1 MRLRVA
7 PFRRALAVAVLAQWV
22 APTLRAQPLHE
33 PVPQK
38 PASADVAPARTRML
52 RWSFERAIRGVTVGP
67 IENQLHP
74 GRGYGSAACA
84 RTMSEIQ
91 RMGGNW
97 VSITPFGRVA
107 DVHATGIA
115 MSFEVPF
122 EQNRKA
128 VSAAIAQAHAQGLR
142 VILVPHL
149 WVESGEWRGFIDPG
163 DDANWK
169 RWARAYDTFV
179 TKWARVAE
187 GAHADLFAVG
197 IELRRWVTT
206 DRASTFLPI
215 IKHVRALY
223 KGPLTYA
230 ANWDDA
236 EDTVIWGD
244 LDFIGIN
251 AFYPLAEHA
260 NASFE
265 EMAQA
270 AAAHTARAT
279 ELAKRWDKA
288 IVFTEFGY
296 TTRKDAALRPWEWP
310 EALSD
315 VVIDERSQAMAYR
328 ALLAAAIE
336 QSWFAGLFVWR
347 LYADPD
353 DVTQEPEF
361 GFSFRGKLAE
371 LELRDAFANHWAADG
386 LMPMSHAV
394 ASFGHVRAGDY

>member
-1 MRLRVA
+1 VI
-7 PFRRALAVAVLAQWV
+7 LASLLLGVVPLY
-22 APTLRAQPLHE
+22 AQPLSE

-38 PASADVAPARTRML
+38 PAGSEASPAWLRMQ

-67 IENQLHP
+67 IESQLHP
-74 GRGYGSAACA
+74 GRGYGTPACA
-84 RTMSEIQ
+84 RTMREIR

-97 VSITPFGRVA
+97 VSLTPFGRVA
-107 DVHATGIA
+107 DVHPTGIA
-115 MSFEVPF
+115 MSFEAPF
-122 EQNRKA
+122 TQNRKA
-128 VSAAIAQAHAQGLR
+128 VATAVAQAHAEGLR
-142 VILVPHL
+142 VLLVPHL

-163 DDANWK
+163 SDPAWK
-169 RWARAYDTFV
+169 AWAHAYEQFV
-179 TKWARVAE
+179 TNWATIAE
-187 GAHADLFAVG
+187 QAHVDLLAVG
-197 IELRRWVTT
+197 IELRRWVTLE
-206 DRASTFLPI
+206 RASSFQSV
-215 IKHVRALY
+215 IKHVRSVY

-236 EDTVIWGD
+236 EDTVIWGE

-251 AFYPLAEHA
+251 AFYPLAEHP

-265 EMAQA
+265 EMRGA
-270 AAAHTARAT
+270 AMARTSRAN
-279 ELAKRWDKA
+279 ELAKRWGKP

-315 VVIDERSQAMAYR
+315 VVIDQRSQAQAYR

-336 QSWFAGLFVWR
+336 QPWFGGLFVWR
-347 LYADPD
+347 VYADPD

-371 LELRDAFANHWAADG
+371 LELRDAFGTHWAADG
-386 LMPMSHAV
+386 PAEANRALVSFSHER
-394 ASFGHVRAGDY
+394 SGRY

>member
-1 MRLRVA
+1 L
-7 PFRRALAVAVLAQWV
+7 ALLA
-22 APTLRAQPLHE
+22 APTVRAQPVHE

-38 PASADVAPARTRML
+38 PESSDLSPVREQMTH
-52 RWSFERAIRGVTVGP
+52 WGFDRAIRGITIGP

-84 RTMSEIQ
+84 RTMSEVR

-97 VSITPFGRVA
+97 VSLTPFGRVA

-115 MSFEVPF
+115 MSFEAPF

-128 VSAAIAQAHAQGLR
+128 VAAAIAQAHAEGLR
-142 VILVPHL
+142 VMLVPHL
-149 WVESGEWRGFIDPG
+149 WVETGEWRGFIDPG
-163 DDANWK
+163 DDDSWK
-169 RWARAYDTFV
+169 RWARAYDAFV
-179 TKWARVAE
+179 SNWARVAE
-187 GAHADLFAVG
+187 SAHADLLAVG
-197 IELRRWVTT
+197 IELRRWLTT
-206 DRASTFLPI
+206 DRASSFLPI

-223 KGPLTYA
+223 RGPLTYA

-251 AFYPLAEHA
+251 GFYPLAEHP

-265 EMAQA
+265 QLAQGA
-270 AAAHTARAT
+270 ATHATRAN
-279 ELAKRWDKA
+279 ELARRWKKA

-315 VVIDERSQAMAYR
+315 VVIDEQSQALAYR

-361 GFSFRGKLAE
+361 GFSFRGKQAE
-371 LELRDAFANHWAADG
+371 LELRDAFANHWAADPP
-386 LMPMSHAV
+386 LPMSRAAV
-394 ASFGHVRAGDY
+394 SFGHTRVGDY

>member
-1 MRLRVA
+1 MTCA
-7 PFRRALAVAVLAQWV
+7 AALTFVS
-22 APTLRAQPLHE
+22 TLHADTLHE

-38 PASADVAPARTRML
+38 PEDANVLPAWQLTR
-52 RWSFERAIRGVTVGP
+52 RWPFERAILGVTVGP

-84 RTMSEIQ
+84 RTMSDIR

-107 DVHATGIA
+107 DLRATGVS
-115 MSFEVPF
+115 MSFEAPF

-128 VSAAIAQAHAQGLR
+128 VAAAVEQAHAQGLR
-142 VILVPHL
+142 VMIVPHL

-163 DDANWK
+163 SDAGWK

-179 TKWARVAE
+179 SNWAKVATST
-187 GAHADLFAVG
+187 GADLFAVG

-206 DRASTFLPI
+206 SRATSFLPI
-215 IKHVRALY
+215 IKHVRSLY
-223 KGPLTYA
+223 SGPLTYA
-230 ANWDDA
+230 ANWDDV

-244 LDFIGIN
+244 LDVIGIN
-251 AFYPLAEHA
+251 AFYPLAEHPDA
-260 NASFE
+260 GFDELRKAATTRVAGAS
-265 EMAQA
+265 ALA
-270 AAAHTARAT
+270 A
-279 ELAKRWDKA
+279 RWNRP

-296 TTRKDAALRPWEWP
+296 TTRKDPALRPWEWP

-315 VVIDERSQAMAYR
+315 VVVDERAQAAAYR
-328 ALLAAAIE
+328 ALLSAAID
-336 QSWFAGLFVWR
+336 QSWLAGLFVWR

-371 LELRDAFANHWAADG
+371 LELRDAFGTHWASDG
-386 LMPMSHAV
+386 PMLTGGRFD
-394 ASFGHVRAGDY
+394 SFAHMWVGDY

>member
-1 MRLRVA
+1 MHFRWPVA
-7 PFRRALAVAVLAQWV
+7 GRAAAVALLALLV
-22 APTLRAQPLHE
+22 APTLHAQPPHE

-38 PASADVAPARTRML
+38 PASAEVAPARTRML
-52 RWSFERAIRGVTVGP
+52 RWSFEQAIRGVTVGP

-97 VSITPFGRVA
+97 VSVTPFGRVA
-107 DVHATGIA
+107 DMHATGIA
-115 MSFEVPF
+115 MSFEVTF

-142 VILVPHL
+142 VMLVPHL

-179 TKWARVAE
+179 TQWARVAQ

-251 AFYPLAEHA
+251 AFYPLAEHP

-270 AAAHTARAT
+270 AAAHTARAN

-315 VVIDERSQAMAYR
+315 VVIDERSQAQAYR
-328 ALLAAAIE
+328 ALLAAAID

-386 LMPMSHAV
+386 LMPMNRAV
-394 ASFGHVRAGDY
+394 ASFAHLHPGDY